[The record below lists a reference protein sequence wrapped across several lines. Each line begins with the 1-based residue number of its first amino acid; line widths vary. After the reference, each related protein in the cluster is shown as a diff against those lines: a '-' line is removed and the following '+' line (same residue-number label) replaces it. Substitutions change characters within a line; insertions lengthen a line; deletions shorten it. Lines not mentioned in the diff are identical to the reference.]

1 MLKQLNADQ
10 LIEENW
16 PCLFCD
22 DWSHDFMRISENI
35 LRCNACVC

>member
-22 DWSHDFMRISENI
+22 DWSHDFIH
-35 LRCNACVC
+35 